1 MQKLPFLLKS
11 ILLLAVCL
19 MASFTVNAQYFY
31 ENGIAYRMTDEN
43 WDKAVVVSDFYGG
56 YSGDIVIPEIVSTVI
71 WSNYEEYD
79 LTVTV
84 TGIDEEAF
92 RDCTQLTS
100 VELPNSIV
108 SIGRNAFYGCS
119 GMQTINLPPSLTSIG
134 TTAFGYCTSLSSIT
148 IPNGV
153 SNMDWNVFYCCT
165 GLTSV
170 SIPNSVTQL
179 NGTFFG
185 CTGLTTVKLPESL
198 ITLDGTFTGCTGLT
212 SIVIP
217 GSVGYIGLRTF
228 ENCTAL
234 ESVVLPSSLTYLA
247 EQAFFNCENLRNVTC
262 LATTPPAMYTSN
274 SECFDY
280 STYVSGLLYVPT
292 ASKEQYKSASWWKLF
307 NNIQGLLTLN
317 ETSVSLERGSTLQLV
332 ATLAPGFNAP
342 LGWQSSNTQVVTVT
356 ADGIIRAINL
366 GEAVVYAIAGNEQ
379 VACQVTVVGG
389 DFVLGDFDGD
399 GLVGVNDVV
408 ILIDLI
414 LENAGDPALYD
425 INGDGIVGIADVA
438 AIIDLILG

>member
-1 MQKLPFLLKS
+1 MLF
-11 ILLLAVCL
+11 AVCFL
-19 MASFTVNAQYFY
+19 TSQAIKAQYVY
-31 ENGIAYRMTDEN
+31 EGGICFELSTDT
-43 WDKAVVVSDFYGG
+43 WDELTVVGPFDGF
-56 YSGDIVIPEIVSTVI
+56 SGDIIVPE
-71 WSNYEEYD
+71 
-79 LTVTV
+79 TVTATIYYGYDTYEGTFTV
-84 TGIDEEAF
+84 TRIGEEAF
-92 RDCTQLTS
+92 RGYDQVTS
-100 VELPNSIV
+100 VSLPNTIR

-119 GMQTINLPPSLTSIG
+119 GMQTINLPPSLTTIG

-185 CTGLTTVKLPESL
+185 CTGLTSVELPESL

-212 SIVIP
+212 SIVVP
-217 GSVGYIGLRTF
+217 GSVGYIGVRTF

-234 ESVVLPSSLTYLA
+234 TSVVLPSSLTYLA

-280 STYVSGLLYVPT
+280 STFVNGLLNVPT
-292 ASKEQYKSASWWKLF
+292 SSKEQYKSASWWKLF

-317 ETSVSLERGSTLQLV
+317 ETSVTLGRGSSLQLV

-342 LGWQSSNTQVVTVT
+342 LSWQSSDTQVVTVT
-356 ADGIIRAINL
+356 ANGIIRAINL

-379 VACQVTVVGG
+379 VACQVTVVDGG
-389 DFVLGDFDGD
+389 DFVLGDIDGD
-399 GLVGVNDVV
+399 GQVGVNDVTL
-408 ILIDLI
+408 LIDLI
-414 LENAGDPALYD
+414 LENAGDPALHD
-425 INGDGIVGIADVA
+425 VNGDGIVGIADVV
-438 AIIDLILG
+438 AIIDMILG